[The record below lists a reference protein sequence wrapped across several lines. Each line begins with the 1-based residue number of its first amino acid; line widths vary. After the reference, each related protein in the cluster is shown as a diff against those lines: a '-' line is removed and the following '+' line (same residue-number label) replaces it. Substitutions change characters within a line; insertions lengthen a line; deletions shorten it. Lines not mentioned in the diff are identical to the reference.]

1 MRPWW
6 GFCVSSKPN
15 VVLVH
20 GLGMSSEYFD
30 RFARA
35 LVDRGYTPVAPDL
48 PGFGKSPNAP
58 AGGPDEH
65 AAFLAQWAD
74 ANAIRDA
81 VWIGHSLG
89 CNAVAHVAASRPDL
103 VREVIC
109 IGPLWSSK
117 SAARLFPLLFVDAFR
132 EPLSLYI
139 DVIRAYWRCGLWRW
153 FATLFR
159 YREDLRSQPPA
170 AARMI
175 AGEKDPLPDRDWIKN
190 HILVPGAHACHFA
203 FPDETASAVA
213 KKRFDGVARDQNDQR
228 GHQGDDGHHP
238 LTGSARDSE

>member
-1 MRPWW
+1 MRRWG

-20 GLGMSSEYFD
+20 GPGMSSEYFD

-48 PGFGKSPNAP
+48 PGFGRSPNAP
-58 AGGPDEH
+58 AGGPEEH

-103 VREVIC
+103 VRAVIC

-117 SAARLFPLLFVDAFR
+117 SPARLFPLLIVDAFR

-139 DVIRAYWRCGLWRW
+139 YVLRAYCGCGPWGW

-159 YREDLRSQPPA
+159 YRKDLRTA
-170 AARMI
+170 APSGARMI
-175 AGEKDPLPDRDWIKN
+175 AGEKD
-190 HILVPGAHACHFA
+190 
-203 FPDETASAVA
+203 
-213 KKRFDGVARDQNDQR
+213 
-228 GHQGDDGHHP
+228 
-238 LTGSARDSE
+238 